1 MQYHS
6 HQRCEGVAYGV
17 SNISQIQLLLSDF
30 SNGAPEP
37 EKIIAER
44 FLTDNKPYHV
54 NKGLVLLLNNHFELV
69 NPICP
74 DCGSYRVIRQEFR
87 ERNPILG
94 EFGACKIYVRRYLCK
109 KCDRRFVT
117 QLNLVVEAN
126 HRYASIFKEKI
137 DGLVKTG
144 YRSLRKLGEDL
155 HTFFW
160 ISPSHQS
167 IKNWL
172 KIEDEKRINNHIP
185 DYTGYYC
192 YDEQYIKIDGRKSY
206 RLTLFDA
213 LLNIPIAEEIA
224 KKIDYTTV
232 YNFLKSV
239 LADKPLITITTDHKR
254 MYNGII
260 EKLGA
265 LHQLCIFH
273 LFKMIGKDV
282 YDRLKSKT
290 VSYRTKIKLYIYFTK
305 IKEIFRTYHFD
316 IATERL
322 YELLEEYDN
331 IPHILQKWIQKK
343 IIPHFEQLTEFM
355 RDGLIPKTNNPV
367 ENYYRQTD
375 PDQIKKKYRT
385 HQGILAFL
393 TRKMEY
399 WTSKLRKIQ
408 HPTS

>member
-1 MQYHS
+1 
-6 HQRCEGVAYGV
+6 
-17 SNISQIQLLLSDF
+17 
-30 SNGAPEP
+30 
-37 EKIIAER
+37 
-44 FLTDNKPYHV
+44 
-54 NKGLVLLLNNHFELV
+54 
-69 NPICP
+69 
-74 DCGSYRVIRQEFR
+74 
-87 ERNPILG
+87 
-94 EFGACKIYVRRYLCK
+94 VRRYLCK
-109 KCDRRFVT
+109 KCGKRFVT
-117 QLNLVVEAN
+117 QLNLIIEPN

-155 HTFFW
+155 RTFFG

-172 KIEDEKRINNHIP
+172 KIGDEKRIDNHIP
-185 DYTGYYC
+185 DYSGYYC
-192 YDEQYIKIDGRKSY
+192 YDEQYIKIEGRKRY

-224 KKIDYTTV
+224 EKIDYTTV

-254 MYNGII
+254 LYNGII

-290 VSYRTKIKLYIYFTK
+290 VSYRNKIKLCIYFTK
-305 IKEIFRTYHFD
+305 IKEIFRTYRFD
-316 IATERL
+316 IAIERL
-322 YELLEEYDN
+322 YELLDKYDD
-331 IPHILQKWIQKK
+331 IPRVLQKWIRKK
-343 IIPHFEQLTEFM
+343 IIPDFERLTIFM
-355 RDGLIPKTNNPV
+355 RNGSIPKTNNQV

-375 PDQIKKKYRT
+375 PNQIKRKYKT
-385 HQGILAFL
+385 YQGILAFL

-399 WTSKLRKIQ
+399 WTLKHGKIQ

>member
-1 MQYHS
+1 MS
-6 HQRCEGVAYGV
+6 VTMLSALKT
-17 SNISQIQLLLSDF
+17 NISQIQLLLSDF
-30 SNGAPEP
+30 SNGVPEP
-37 EKIIAER
+37 EKIIVER
-44 FLTDNKPYHV
+44 FLTDNRPYHV
-54 NKGLVLLLNNHFELV
+54 NKGVVLLLNNHFELV

-74 DCGSYRVIRQEFR
+74 YCGSYHVIRQEFQ
-87 ERNPILG
+87 ERNPVLG
-94 EFGACKIYVRRYLCK
+94 EFGSCEIYMRRYLCK
-109 KCDRRFVT
+109 KCHKKFVT
-117 QLNLVVEAN
+117 QLNLIIEPN

-155 HTFFW
+155 HTFFE

-172 KIEDEKRINNHIP
+172 KIGDEKRINNHIP
-185 DYTGYYC
+185 DYSGYYC

-232 YNFLKSV
+232 FSFLKSV

-254 MYNGII
+254 MYNSII

-290 VSYRTKIKLYIYFTK
+290 IPYRDKIKLCIYFTK
-305 IKEIFRTYHFD
+305 IKEIFRTYD
-316 IATERL
+316 LNVAIERL
-322 YELLEEYDN
+322 YELLDKYDD
-331 IPHILQKWIQKK
+331 IPRVLQKWILKK
-343 IIPHFEQLTEFM
+343 IIPDFERLTIFM
-355 RDGLIPKTNNPV
+355 RNGSIPKTNNQV

-375 PDQIKKKYRT
+375 PNQIKSKYKT
-385 HQGILAFL
+385 YQGILAFL

-399 WTSKLRKIQ
+399 WTSRHGKIQ
-408 HPTS
+408 HPIS

>member
-1 MQYHS
+1 MS
-6 HQRCEGVAYGV
+6 VTML
-17 SNISQIQLLLSDF
+17 STLKTNISQIQLLLSDF
-30 SNGAPEP
+30 SNGVPEP
-37 EKIIAER
+37 GKIIVER
-44 FLTDNKPYHV
+44 FLMDNKPYHV
-54 NKGLVLLLNNHFELV
+54 NKGVVLLLNNHFELV

-74 DCGSYRVIRQEFR
+74 YCGSYHVIRQEFR

-94 EFGACKIYVRRYLCK
+94 EFGDCRISVRRYLCK
-109 KCDRRFVT
+109 KCGKRFVT
-117 QLNLVVEAN
+117 QLNLIIEPN

-155 HTFFW
+155 HTFFG

-172 KIEDEKRINNHIP
+172 KIGDEKRINNHIP
-185 DYTGYYC
+185 DYSGYYC

-254 MYNGII
+254 MYNSII

-282 YDRLKSKT
+282 YDRLKSKA
-290 VSYRTKIKLYIYFTK
+290 VSYRNKIKLCIYFTK
-305 IKEIFRTYHFD
+305 IKEIFRTYDLNIAIKRLNKLLDKYDD
-316 IATERL
+316 IPRV
-322 YELLEEYDN
+322 
-331 IPHILQKWIQKK
+331 LQKWIRKK
-343 IIPHFEQLTEFM
+343 IIPDFERLNIFM
-355 RDGLIPKTNNPV
+355 R
-367 ENYYRQTD
+367 E
-375 PDQIKKKYRT
+375 
-385 HQGILAFL
+385 
-393 TRKMEY
+393 
-399 WTSKLRKIQ
+399 
-408 HPTS
+408 